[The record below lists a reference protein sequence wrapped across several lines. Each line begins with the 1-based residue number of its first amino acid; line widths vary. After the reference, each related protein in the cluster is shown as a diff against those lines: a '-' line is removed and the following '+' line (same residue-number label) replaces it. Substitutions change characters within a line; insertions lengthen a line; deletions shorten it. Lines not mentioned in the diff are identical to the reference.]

1 MKQRSVL
8 RRILH
13 RIEYGMLLILSAI
26 FRFLP
31 TGVLYGFV
39 RVLAFPCYHVFRIRR
54 KVVEENLRRAFGM
67 EKTPEEI
74 GRIAR
79 ESYAHIGMTFA
90 EMLIFPDLAERVLEI
105 VDMSERPALDAAYA
119 KGRGIV
125 MIGCHCGSWEMSG
138 ACVGALGF
146 PLTVVAKTQSNPHV
160 DAWINRYR
168 SRFHMKVI
176 SPGAPVK
183 HIIRAIRDGELIG
196 LISDQDAGSRGVFV
210 DFFGRKA
217 STTRGAAELT
227 LKYGTPVM
235 VSMTV
240 RTSPGRYETI
250 YRDVEVRE
258 DDTVE
263 SLTQRYNRVIEDC
276 VRLYPE
282 QYFWMHRRWKT
293 RPPAERES
301 PGDGG
306 TVGGENA

>member
-138 ACVGALGF
+138 AWWGHWAFAHC
-146 PLTVVAKTQSNPHV
+146 
-160 DAWINRYR
+160 R
-168 SRFHMKVI
+168 
-176 SPGAPVK
+176 
-183 HIIRAIRDGELIG
+183 
-196 LISDQDAGSRGVFV
+196 
-210 DFFGRKA
+210 
-217 STTRGAAELT
+217 
-227 LKYGTPVM
+227 
-235 VSMTV
+235 
-240 RTSPGRYETI
+240 
-250 YRDVEVRE
+250 
-258 DDTVE
+258 
-263 SLTQRYNRVIEDC
+263 
-276 VRLYPE
+276 
-282 QYFWMHRRWKT
+282 
-293 RPPAERES
+293 
-301 PGDGG
+301 
-306 TVGGENA
+306 GENAVESPCGCMDQPVPQPVSHEGHQSGRAGEAYHTRHPRRGTHRSHFRPGCGFARCFR